1 MTTPHEVDVPEAL
14 QAITRRLDDTQDLLE
29 AAVQHLSTL
38 EDRLRRHDYAINDLH
53 WDAARILTSDNPDAA
68 TTPEGHQTLRAVQD
82 GGDHLV
88 QDLRTST
95 AAASTGHT
103 LLTSAGRQ
111 VGHAQR
117 LIGELGA
124 VGGVGGA
131 ALTAEVAVLATRTQR
146 LATLVEGAI
155 PLAERAQQQLSQ
167 AQEILQRQ
175 VSAGAVPDSDLFQ
188 RFWAVDVGIFDGSRA
203 VAQAR
208 TTSRDGAELLERA
221 LHTATLTAVQTR
233 NALRQHTPLPYHP
246 SPPPPGRPPQPAPAS
261 DRPTTTRPRDHQSQE
276 TQETQETRCHTP
288 PADAAPASAPLPAP
302 LPGPPS
308 PTASCAGPVGLPDP
322 ARRGPAAASTPGSPA
337 PMSSTRRSLTRSSTR
352 SPPS

>member
-68 TTPEGHQTLRAVQD
+68 TTPQSDQTLRAVQD
-82 GGDHLV
+82 GGDQLV

-95 AAASTGHT
+95 AAATTGHT

-117 LIGELGA
+117 LIGELGGVGG

-131 ALTAEVAVLATRTQR
+131 ALTAEVAVLATRTER
-146 LATLVEGAI
+146 LATLIEGAI
-155 PLAERAQQQLSQ
+155 PLAERARQQLSQ
-167 AQEILQRQ
+167 AQEILHRQ
-175 VSAGAVPDSDLFQ
+175 VSAGAGPDSDRFQ

-233 NALRQHTPLPYHP
+233 NALRQHTPPPYHP
-246 SPPPPGRPPQPAPAS
+246 APPPPGP
-261 DRPTTTRPRDHQSQE
+261 
-276 TQETQETRCHTP
+276 
-288 PADAAPASAPLPAP
+288 AAPD
-302 LPGPPS
+302 GPS
-308 PTASCAGPVGLPDP
+308 I
-322 ARRGPAAASTPGSPA
+322 
-337 PMSSTRRSLTRSSTR
+337 
-352 SPPS
+352 